1 MKSTTSRPL
10 LAALFIL
17 PAIATLQAGDPSPAT
32 TPKKAPAPRPPAE
45 AAPALEV
52 RRDPIRANF
61 QPVAYIN
68 VRVAS
73 QRSRAPW
80 APGAPGD

>member
-1 MKSTTSRPL
+1 MKSTTSLPL

-17 PAIATLQAGDPSPAT
+17 PAITALQAGDPSPAT

-45 AAPALEV
+45 AVPAPDV
-52 RRDPIRANF
+52 RRDLNRWNY
-61 QPVAYIN
+61 QPVTYIN